1 MAFILFYWEL
11 EVSFLFFIFWEI
23 FIFYFFEKFF
33 KFFNFRTPKYT
44 TIYIKNKKSV
54 SKKCKFDLTQKQIKR
69 RKQK

>member
-1 MAFILFYWEL
+1 MASILFL
-11 EVSFLFFIFWEI
+11 SGVGSEVFFDFFGNF
-23 FIFYFFEKFF
+23 FIFYFFENFF

-69 RKQK
+69 RK

>member
-1 MAFILFYWEL
+1 MASILFL
-11 EVSFLFFIFWEI
+11 SGFGDFLFFKF
-23 FIFYFFEKFF
+23 FIFLKNFFV
-33 KFFNFRTPKYT
+33 FFNFRTPKYT

>member
-1 MAFILFYWEL
+1 MASILFLSGFED
-11 EVSFLFFIFWEI
+11 FLFFL
-23 FIFYFFEKFF
+23 IFYFLNFLKIFLI
-33 KFFNFRTPKYT
+33 FFNFHTPKYT

>member
-1 MAFILFYWEL
+1 MASILFL
-11 EVSFLFFIFWEI
+11 SGVGSEVFFDFFENF
-23 FIFYFFEKFF
+23 FIFYFFENFF

-69 RKQK
+69 RK